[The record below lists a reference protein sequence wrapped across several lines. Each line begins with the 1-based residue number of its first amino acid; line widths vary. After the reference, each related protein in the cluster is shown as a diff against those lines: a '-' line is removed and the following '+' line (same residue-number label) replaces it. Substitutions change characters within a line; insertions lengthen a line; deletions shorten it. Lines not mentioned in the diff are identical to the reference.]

1 VELEKNGEDQLDRW
15 CKKSGSIGVQEEM
28 NIPHTIKEGRLIGL
42 VTSCVETA
50 F

>member
-1 VELEKNGEDQLDRW
+1 MEKVSW
-15 CKKSGSIGVQEEM
+15 SAGVNNKEVLHTVKEEM
-28 NIPHTIKEGRLIGL
+28 NIPHTIKEGTLTGL